1 MRKKYHNKTLNILGQ
16 KVKIIEMDLEGSL
29 LGFYKYK
36 EQFIALEEKED
47 CHTPDKMNTLIHEC
61 VHAVFHRSGVTQA
74 LSNELEEVICENIA
88 TMIIENFDLKLKNA
102 RRNPNKR

>member
-1 MRKKYHNKTLNILGQ
+1 MKKLHNKTVNILGQ
-16 KVKIIEMDLEGSL
+16 KVKIVEMDLEGSL

-36 EQFIALEEKED
+36 EQYIAIEEKED
-47 CHTPDKMNTLIHEC
+47 SHSPNKLNTLIHEMT
-61 VHAVFHRSGVTQA
+61 HAVFHRSGVTQA

-102 RRNPNKR
+102 RRNSNKR